1 MHILYAPISIISIST
16 SVRQMTM
23 AATATMMLIL
33 IILILSIDYYIYRV
47 YHTPLCIVRQHP
59 ALFCKEE

>member
-1 MHILYAPISIISIST
+1 
-16 SVRQMTM
+16 M

-33 IILILSIDYYIYRV
+33 ITFIFSIDYYIRV